1 MRHAGVPRA
10 EELGAGSLLMLPA
23 GNLNRLLYGKVYLNV
38 LQSNMEHYF
47 RTGLGEKIII
57 VGSTA
62 SGEYGKKCGKND

>member
-1 MRHAGVPRA
+1 
-10 EELGAGSLLMLPA
+10 
-23 GNLNRLLYGKVYLNV
+23 